1 MYFQM
6 AWAQQCGALPHI
18 AILPDAGQ
26 FRYDHSVISSSSPQG
41 KSMIGSQM
49 NVPQK
54 LTTTQPFF
62 REAGSLQS
70 SSVCRIWYHSLPL
83 GKVSVA
89 IRKSINSP
97 STPKGARVVPFKIQ
111 SEGNGLRSLQMT
123 ADQLLFATHHLSL
136 TNETVYAGSMGS
148 FSARPPSRNHTWFTG
163 GLPWKGLPGISDTI
177 KCKPTKNHLLA
188 GYTYCYLMLKAT
200 HLQIR

>member
-1 MYFQM
+1 MMFGILRQVLK
-6 AWAQQCGALPHI
+6 WAGAI
-18 AILPDAGQ
+18 
-26 FRYDHSVISSSSPQG
+26 YDRHTIPNQE
-41 KSMIGSQM
+41 KSGGAYE
-49 NVPQK
+49 
-54 LTTTQPFF
+54 
-62 REAGSLQS
+62 R
-70 SSVCRIWYHSLPL
+70 
-83 GKVSVA
+83 
-89 IRKSINSP
+89 
-97 STPKGARVVPFKIQ
+97 STPKGARVVPFKKQ

-188 GYTYCYLMLKAT
+188 GYTYCYSMLKAT